1 MDPPRKILIQ
11 MSGCPGS
18 GESTM
23 AELLG
28 QSINAEVIDHDLI
41 RSIFLDNDLFFEQGV
56 KLAYRFYWVL
66 AENMIK

>member
-1 MDPPRKILIQ
+1 
-11 MSGCPGS
+11 
-18 GESTM
+18 M